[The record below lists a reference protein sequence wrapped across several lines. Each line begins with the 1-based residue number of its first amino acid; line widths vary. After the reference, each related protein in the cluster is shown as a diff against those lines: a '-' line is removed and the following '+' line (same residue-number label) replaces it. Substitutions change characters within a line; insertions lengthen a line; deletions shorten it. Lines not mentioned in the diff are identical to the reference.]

1 MRTPRRHRLW
11 WARVTAGAVAAVALL
26 GGGLIAFWS
35 SDHPAPLGPVTE
47 LPPVTVPL
55 PTKHWVDSGN

>member
-1 MRTPRRHRLW
+1 MRRPCGRRLW
-11 WARVTAGAVAAVALL
+11 WARVATGAVAAVALI

-35 SDHPAPLGPVTE
+35 SDNPAPPVTE